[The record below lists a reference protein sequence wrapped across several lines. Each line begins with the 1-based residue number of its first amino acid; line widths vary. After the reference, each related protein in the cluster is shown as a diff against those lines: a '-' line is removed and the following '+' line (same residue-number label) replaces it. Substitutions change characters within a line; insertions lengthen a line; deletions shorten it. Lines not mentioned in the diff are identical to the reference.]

1 MYYSGFADESGSS
14 IDVQI
19 RATQELGWKWM
30 ESRSVSGV
38 NTTDLPDDQFE
49 MVCEKLDAAGI
60 RINCFGSAI
69 ANWSTDPRC
78 ATDFENGLAS
88 LRRAIPRMQRL
99 GTRYLRGMSFG
110 IVRDAQPDSPEIEKQ
125 VIEKLRV
132 MVSLCA
138 EAEIYYLHEN
148 CMNFGGLSHEHT
160 LRLLEAIP
168 NPYFRLIFDTGNPV
182 GSDRHIGNPPYRKQS
197 AWEFYRNVREFIE
210 YVHIKDCIFIAET
223 GDLFPDLQFTW
234 PGEGHGNVREIVADL
249 LATGYDGGLSIEPHM
264 KMVYHRPARTRSG
277 FQEQASPEEVQSA
290 MYVEYG
296 RRLMNMV
303 DELRKKAG

>member
-1 MYYSGFADESGSS
+1 MYYSGFADEAGSS

-19 RATQELGWKWM
+19 RATQELGWQCI
-30 ESRSVSGV
+30 ESRSIGGV
-38 NTTDLPDDQFE
+38 NTTDLADDQFE
-49 MVCEKLDAAGI
+49 IVCEKLDAAGV

-69 ANWSTDPRC
+69 ANWSTDPRRE
-78 ATDFENGLAS
+78 TDFENGLAA

-110 IVRDAQPDSPEIEKQ
+110 IVRDSQPDSPEIEKQ
-125 VIEKLRV
+125 VIEKLKV

-138 EAEIYYLHEN
+138 EAGIYYLHEN

-160 LRLLEAIP
+160 LRLLDAIQ
-168 NPYFRLIFDTGNPV
+168 NPYFRLVFDTGNPV
-182 GSDRHIGNPPYRKQS
+182 GSDRHIGNPPYPKQS

-210 YVHIKDCIFIAET
+210 YVHIKDCSFIAET
-223 GDLFPDLQFTW
+223 GGLFPDLKYTW

-249 LATGYDGGLSIEPHM
+249 IATGYDGGLSIEPHLRL
-264 KMVYHRPARTRSG
+264 VYHH
-277 FQEQASPEEVQSA
+277 QEQASAEEIQSA

-303 DELRKKAG
+303 DELRQKAG